1 MRHDVWRVS
10 VSRRDVPGRDGALAH
25 QGKQVALSL
34 LFDERGSP
42 EDPSGWTG
50 GLQVAADLS
59 RNHADVLRIA
69 DEIFAVAGDLRT
81 AAAIRAYTASTLVL
95 TPSGPGHWLLRG
107 MLERLEAL
115 EER

>member
-1 MRHDVWRVS
+1 M
-10 VSRRDVPGRDGALAH
+10 AH

-34 LFDERGSP
+34 LFDERGWP

-59 RNHADVLRIA
+59 RNHADVLLIA
-69 DEIFAVAGDLRT
+69 DEIFSIAGDLRT
-81 AAAIRAYTASTLVL
+81 AAAVRAYAASTLAVF
-95 TPSGPGHWLLRG
+95 PEGPGHWLLRG
-107 MLERLEAL
+107 MIERLDAL